1 MIVWRRVCMW
11 FYVRGF
17 DPEGYPLAEAITRI
31 SRFNGLPRRS

>member
-17 DPEGYPLAEAITRI
+17 NPERYRLAEVMTRI
-31 SRFNGLPRRS
+31 SQANGLSRRS